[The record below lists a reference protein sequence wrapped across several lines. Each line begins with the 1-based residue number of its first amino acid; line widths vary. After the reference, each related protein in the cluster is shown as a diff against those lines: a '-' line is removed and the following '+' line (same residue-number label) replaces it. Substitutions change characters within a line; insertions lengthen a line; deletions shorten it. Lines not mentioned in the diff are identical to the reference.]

1 MYWIFSECNDVYEKK
16 MDMFYIMNN
25 FPIGGI
31 YTCQLSNIIAY
42 NRILYSTW
50 IVCLQV
56 AVKQKFHV
64 FYH

>member
-1 MYWIFSECNDVYEKK
+1 MHIFYNLTFFITQFVHKCIEYLVNVMMCMKKK

-42 NRILYSTW
+42 NRILYST
-50 IVCLQV
+50 
-56 AVKQKFHV
+56 
-64 FYH
+64 